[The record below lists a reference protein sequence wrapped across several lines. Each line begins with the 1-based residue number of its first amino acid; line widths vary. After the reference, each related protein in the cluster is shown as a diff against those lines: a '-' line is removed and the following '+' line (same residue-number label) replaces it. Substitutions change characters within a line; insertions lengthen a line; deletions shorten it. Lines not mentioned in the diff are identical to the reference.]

1 MRRILLT
8 PATLLLLAVPILA
21 HADDKPT
28 PTQLP
33 PKVETRHTITLDGKS
48 LGYRAIAETFALT
61 NQRGDTTASIYT
73 VAYVADAPA
82 ESQRPVAF
90 VFNGGPGAASVF
102 LHLGALGP
110 RIVETPGDGSL
121 PNPPYQLIDNPNS
134 WLAFTDLV
142 FVDPVGTGF
151 SRGEEKK
158 ADGKDDGKGGNPN
171 KPFWT
176 VRGDLTSLGSV
187 LRLWLTRHERW
198 PSPVY
203 LVGESYGG
211 YRVAALAQTLVE
223 DIGLTPNGLVM
234 ISPALD
240 MALIHNSVVDPLG
253 AAFEVPSYAATAA
266 SLAGT
271 PLSPDET
278 AKVEQFALGDYV
290 TGLVHITG
298 LPAKSDPFIAKVAKT
313 IGLDEDTVRRG
324 RGRVSNGM
332 YVRMARRDENE
343 ILSLYDGTVK
353 RATRGNPW
361 DDEAGDPVLVPATA
375 AFTAAFNAYAPD
387 TLGYHTELP
396 YRVLPHEVNREWDW
410 DGASG
415 GEGGLGLALTDL
427 ERALLAHPQTKVLIV
442 NGRHDLVTP
451 YLSSRWLIDQLS
463 LPPEVRQ
470 AIRIKVYDGGH
481 MVYLRH
487 DSLAALTHDA
497 ADLFSGR

>member
-1 MRRILLT
+1 MRKALI
-8 PATLLLLAVPILA
+8 AALLLLVAAPLA
-21 HADDKPT
+21 HADDKPAA
-28 PTQLP
+28 TQLP
-33 PKVETRHTITLDGKS
+33 PKVETRHTIALDGKS
-48 LGYRAIAETFALT
+48 VGYRAIAETFALT
-61 NQRGDTTASIYT
+61 DHKGDTTASIYT

-110 RIVETPGDGSL
+110 RILETPGDGSL
-121 PNPPYQLIDNPNS
+121 PNPPYKLVDNPNS

-142 FVDPVGTGF
+142 FIDPVGTGF
-151 SRGEEKK
+151 SHGEDKK
-158 ADGKDDGKGGNPN
+158 EDGKDTGKGGNPD
-171 KPFWT
+171 KPFWS

-187 LRLWLTRHERW
+187 LRLWLTRHGRW

-211 YRVAALAQTLVE
+211 YRVAALAQSLVE

-240 MALIHNSVVDPLG
+240 MSLIRDNVVDTMGP
-253 AAFEVPSYAATAA
+253 AFEIPSYAATAA

-271 PLSPDET
+271 PLSPDAA
-278 AKVEQFALGDYV
+278 AKVEQFALGDYIA
-290 TGLVHITG
+290 GLTRMTG
-298 LPAKSDPFIAKVAKT
+298 LPAKGDPFIAKVAKT
-313 IGLDEDTVRRG
+313 IGLDDDTVARD
-324 RGRVSNGM
+324 RGRVSNM
-332 YVRMARRDENE
+332 RYVRTARRGEHE

-387 TLGYHTELP
+387 ALGYHTELP
-396 YRVLPHEVNREWDW
+396 YRVLPHEVNRSWDW
-410 DGASG
+410 GDAGK
-415 GEGGLGLALTDL
+415 GEGGLGFALTYL
-427 ERALLAHPQTKVLIV
+427 EQALLAHPQTKVLIV
-442 NGRHDLVTP
+442 NGRHDLMTP

-463 LPPEVRQ
+463 LPAAMRQ

-481 MVYLRH
+481 MLYLRH
-487 DSLAALTHDA
+487 DSLAALSHDA

>member
-1 MRRILLT
+1 MSKALV
-8 PATLLLLAVPILA
+8 AALLLLVAAPFA
-21 HADDKPT
+21 HADDKPAQN
-28 PTQLP
+28 QLP

-48 LGYRAIAETFALT
+48 IGYRAIAETFALT
-61 NQRGDTTASIYT
+61 NQAGETTASIYT

-110 RIVETPGDGSL
+110 RILETPGDGSL
-121 PNPPYQLIDNPNS
+121 PNPPYRLIDNPNS

-151 SRGEEKK
+151 SHGEEKK
-158 ADGKDDGKGGNPN
+158 ADGKDQGKGGNPD
-171 KPFWT
+171 KPFWN

-187 LRLWLTRHERW
+187 VRLWLTRHERW

-211 YRVAALAQTLVE
+211 YRVAALAQTLSE

-240 MALIHNSVVDPLG
+240 MDLMRDNVIDPMG
-253 AAFEVPSYAATAA
+253 AAFEIPSYAATAA
-266 SLAGT
+266 SLAGK
-271 PLSPDET
+271 PLSPSET
-278 AKVEQFALGDYV
+278 AQVEQFALGDYV
-290 TGLVHITG
+290 SGLVRITG
-298 LPAKSDPFIAKVAKT
+298 LPEKGDPFIAKVAKT
-313 IGLDEDTVRRG
+313 IGLNDDTVRRA
-324 RGRVSNGM
+324 RGRVSGGT
-332 YVRMARRDENE
+332 YVREERRDEHE

-353 RATRGNPW
+353 RATLGNPW
-361 DDEAGDPVLVPATA
+361 DDEAGDPVLTTATA

-387 TLGYHTELP
+387 ALGYRTELP
-396 YRVLPHEVNREWDW
+396 YRVLPHEVYRDWNWD
-410 DGASG
+410 DVGKGA
-415 GEGGLGLALTDL
+415 GGLGFALSHL
-427 ERALLAHPQTKVLIV
+427 EQALLAHPQTKVLIV

-463 LPPEVRQ
+463 LPASVRD

-481 MVYLRH
+481 MIYLRH

>member
-1 MRRILLT
+1 MSKALI
-8 PATLLLLAVPILA
+8 AALLLFAATPFA
-21 HADDKPT
+21 HADDKPG
-28 PTQLP
+28 PTQPP
-33 PKVETRHTITLDGKS
+33 PKVETRHTVTLDGKS
-48 LGYRAIAETFALT
+48 VGYRAIAETFALT
-61 NQRGDTTASIYT
+61 NQKGDTTASVYT

-82 ESQRPVAF
+82 GTQRPVAF

-110 RIVETPGDGSL
+110 RILDTPGDGSL
-121 PNPPYQLIDNPNS
+121 PNPPYKLVDNPYS

-151 SRGEEKK
+151 SHGEDKK
-158 ADGKDDGKGGNPN
+158 TDGKDDGKGGNPN
-171 KPFWT
+171 KPFWN

-223 DIGLTPNGLVM
+223 DIGLTANGLVM

-240 MALIHNSVVDPLG
+240 MALIHSSVVDPMD
-253 AAFEVPSYAATAA
+253 AAFKIPSYAATAA
-266 SLAGT
+266 SLAGK
-271 PLSPDET
+271 PLSPAET
-278 AKVEQFALGDYV
+278 AKVEQFALGDYIA
-290 TGLVHITG
+290 GLVHMSG
-298 LPAKSDPFIAKVAKT
+298 LPAKGDPFIAKVAKT
-313 IGLDEDTVRRG
+313 IGLDEDTVQRQ
-324 RGRVSNGM
+324 RGRVSNFM
-332 YVRMARRDENE
+332 YVREARRDEHE

-353 RATRGNPW
+353 RATRGNAW

-387 TLGYHTELP
+387 ALGYHTELP
-396 YRVLPHEVNREWDW
+396 YRVLPHEVSREWNW
-410 DGASG
+410 DDASK

-451 YLSSRWLIDQLS
+451 YMSSRWLIDQLS
-463 LPPEVRQ
+463 LPAAVRQ

-487 DSLAALTHDA
+487 DSLAALAHDA
-497 ADLFSGR
+497 AELFSGR

>member
-1 MRRILLT
+1 MSKALI
-8 PATLLLLAVPILA
+8 AALLLLAAAPLA
-21 HADDKPT
+21 HADDKAA

-33 PKVETRHTITLDGKS
+33 SRVETRHTITLDGKS
-48 LGYRAIAETFALT
+48 VGYRAVAETFALT
-61 NQRGDTTASIYT
+61 DQKGDTTASVYT

-82 ESQRPVAF
+82 GTQRPVAF

-110 RIVETPGDGSL
+110 RILETPGDGSL
-121 PNPPYQLIDNPNS
+121 PSPPYKLVDNPNS

-151 SRGEEKK
+151 SRGEDRK

-171 KPFWT
+171 KPFWN

-223 DIGLTPNGLVM
+223 DIGLTANGLVM

-240 MALIHNSVVDPLG
+240 MDVMRANVVSPMG
-253 AAFEVPSYAATAA
+253 AAFEIPSYAATAA
-266 SLAGT
+266 SLAGKA
-271 PLSPDET
+271 LSPEET
-278 AKVEQFALGDYV
+278 AQVEQFALGDYV
-290 TGLVHITG
+290 SGLVHMTG
-298 LPAKSDPFIAKVAKT
+298 LPAKADPFIAKVAKT
-313 IGLDEDTVRRG
+313 IGLGDDTVARE
-324 RGRVSNGM
+324 RGRVSNTM
-332 YVRMARRDENE
+332 YVREARRGQHE

-387 TLGYHTELP
+387 TLGYRTELP
-396 YRVLPHEVNREWDW
+396 YRVLPHEVNREWNW
-410 DGASG
+410 DDTAK

-427 ERALLAHPQTKVLIV
+427 ERALLAHPQTRVLIV

-451 YLSSRWLIDQLS
+451 YLASRWLIDQLS
-463 LPPEVRQ
+463 LPPAVRQ

-481 MVYLRH
+481 MMYLRH
-487 DSLAALTHDA
+487 DSLAALSHDA

>member
-1 MRRILLT
+1 MSKALIAVLLVLAGT
-8 PATLLLLAVPILA
+8 PLAR
-21 HADDKPT
+21 ADDKPS
-28 PTQLP
+28 PIQLP

-48 LGYRAIAETFALT
+48 VGYRTIAETIALI
-61 NQRGDTTASIYT
+61 NPQGETTASIYT

-82 ESQRPVAF
+82 GSQRPVAF

-102 LHLGALGP
+102 RHLGALGP
-110 RIVETPGDGSL
+110 RILETPGDGSL
-121 PNPPYQLIDNPNS
+121 PNPPYKLIDNPNS

-151 SRGEEKK
+151 SHSEDKK
-158 ADGKDDGKGGNPN
+158 PDGKDEGKGGNPD
-171 KPFWT
+171 KSFWN
-176 VRGDLTSLGSV
+176 VRDDLTSLGSV

-203 LVGESYGG
+203 IVGESYGG

-240 MALIHNSVVDPLG
+240 MDLMRDNVVDPMG
-253 AAFEVPSYAATAA
+253 AAFEIPSYAATAA
-266 SLAGT
+266 SLAGK
-271 PLSPDET
+271 PLSPDAAAE
-278 AKVEQFALGDYV
+278 VEQFALGDYV
-290 TGLVHITG
+290 NGIVHMTG
-298 LPAKSDPFIAKVAKT
+298 LPAKGDPFIAKVAKT
-313 IGLDEDTVRRG
+313 IGLDDDTVRRD
-324 RGRVSNGM
+324 RGRVSAMM
-332 YVRMARRDENE
+332 YVRMERRDEDE

-361 DDEAGDPVLVPATA
+361 DDEGGDPVLVPATA

-396 YRVLPHEVNREWDW
+396 YRVLPHDVNRSWDW
-410 DGASG
+410 DDAGK

-463 LPPEVRQ
+463 LPPAVRQ

-481 MVYLRH
+481 MMYLRH
-487 DSLAALTHDA
+487 DSLAALSHDA

>member
-1 MRRILLT
+1 MSKALI
-8 PATLLLLAVPILA
+8 AALLLLTTAPLA
-21 HADDKPT
+21 HADDKPA
-28 PTQLP
+28 QLP
-33 PKVETRHTITLDGKS
+33 PNVETRHAITLDGKS
-48 LGYRAIAETFALT
+48 LGYRAIAETFRLT
-61 NQRGDTTASIYT
+61 NRKGDTTASVYT

-82 ESQRPVAF
+82 GTQRPVAF

-110 RIVETPGDGSL
+110 RILETPGDGSL
-121 PNPPYQLIDNPNS
+121 PNPPYKLIDNANS

-151 SRGEEKK
+151 SHGEEKK
-158 ADGKDDGKGGNPN
+158 AADGKDEGKGGNPD
-171 KPFWT
+171 KPFWN

-223 DIGLTPNGLVM
+223 DIGLTASGLVM

-240 MALIHNSVVDPLG
+240 MALIRDSVVDPMG
-253 AAFEVPSYAATAA
+253 AAFKIPSYAATAA
-266 SLAGT
+266 SLAGK
-271 PLSPDET
+271 PLSADDT
-278 AKVEQFALGDYV
+278 ARVEQFALGDYV
-290 TGLVHITG
+290 SGLIHMTGV
-298 LPAKSDPFIAKVAKT
+298 PAKGDPFIARVAKT
-313 IGLDEDTVRRG
+313 IGLDDDTVRRD
-324 RGRVSNGM
+324 RGRVSSGM
-332 YVRMARRDENE
+332 YVRMERRDENE

-387 TLGYHTELP
+387 ALGYHTELP
-396 YRVLPHEVNREWDW
+396 YRVLPHDANRDWDW
-410 DGASG
+410 DDASK

-442 NGRHDLVTP
+442 NGRNDLVTP

-463 LPPEVRQ
+463 LPPAVRQ

-481 MVYLRH
+481 MLYLRH
-487 DSLAALTHDA
+487 AALAALSHDA